1 MLWIAVYSPAVRSGL
16 TYNCSPSPPATF
28 SREEQVD
35 GENLPEDISSRSEGA
50 SWREVEL
57 SDSLL
62 GVTVLRKAIMGM
74 GKSNR
79 SEKIK

>member
-1 MLWIAVYSPAVRSGL
+1 M
-16 TYNCSPSPPATF
+16 
-28 SREEQVD
+28 D